1 MVAFYKQMANVLD
14 RYAAEV
20 DPEPTSLDPVA
31 AWAVRQGLYQ
41 PRPRDVVQMCKEEL
55 AESLRQVKRI
65 DSKGRKYR
73 AKRCVRTNV
82 GGAQLTLWADADTA
96 PRSFMEKSIAQTRK
110 AVADDCFQ
118 LKMDV
123 DHFNDERGRDQPIKL
138 VLNFTE
144 DVAEMEAAE
153 RAEKKKGPDAA

>member
-1 MVAFYKQMANVLD
+1 MAAFYKQMAGVLD

-41 PRPRDVVQMCKEEL
+41 PRHRDVIQMCKEEL
-55 AESLRQVKRI
+55 AESLRQVRRV

-73 AKRCVRTNV
+73 AKRCVRTNI
-82 GGAQLTLWADADTA
+82 GGVQLVLWADADTA
-96 PRSFMEKSIAQTRK
+96 PRSFMEKSIAQTRR

-123 DHFNDERGRDQPIKL
+123 DHFNDERGGDRPINL
-138 VLNFTE
+138 VLDFSE
-144 DVAEMEAAE
+144 DVAEMEAAAKP
-153 RAEKKKGPDAA
+153 RKDVA